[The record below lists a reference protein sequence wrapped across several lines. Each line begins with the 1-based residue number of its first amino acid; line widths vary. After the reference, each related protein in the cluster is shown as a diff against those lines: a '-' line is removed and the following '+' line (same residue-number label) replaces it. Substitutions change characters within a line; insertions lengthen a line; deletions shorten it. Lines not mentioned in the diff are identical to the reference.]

1 MAKLC
6 EGITGGHEEEEE
18 EEEVKLLVLY
28 NERWE
33 GGCYLHAREEVRFLT
48 EQSRKP
54 GAQDAVVR
62 MRSERSGD
70 LA

>member
-6 EGITGGHEEEEE
+6 EGITGGDEEEEE

-48 EQSRKP
+48 E
-54 GAQDAVVR
+54 
-62 MRSERSGD
+62 
-70 LA
+70 